1 MPTLQPID
9 PRVPRLYIVT
19 VLLLVVFGVTLT
31 DAGGRPRVM
40 IAVNAGGP
48 SFVASDDAV
57 YEADRYH
64 SGGEASDF
72 GIRFPITGTKDPEL
86 YQTERYASNGQELVY
101 TLPMP
106 QDIGGTFVLNLR
118 FSEVYFEQPGKKV
131 FGLEMNG
138 LKVIRELDIFERV
151 GFGAAYDENIEFKLN
166 REDKTLT
173 VGRESVPYD
182 GQLLLRFVSVVDN
195 PKVNALLVAKGTL
208 ADYRRHQKPKKQRK
222 KETDEGE
229 FELTLAAV
237 CLLGCFF
244 APLGFKKYKELSR
257 AYNRSKRY
265 S

>member
-1 MPTLQPID
+1 M
-9 PRVPRLYIVT
+9 
-19 VLLLVVFGVTLT
+19 
-31 DAGGRPRVM
+31 
-40 IAVNAGGP
+40 
-48 SFVASDDAV
+48 
-57 YEADRYH
+57 
-64 SGGEASDF
+64 
-72 GIRFPITGTKDPEL
+72 
-86 YQTERYASNGQELVY
+86 
-101 TLPMP
+101 PMP

-229 FELTLAAV
+229 FELTLGTSTLSSLSASSPTACRVTDVVSIVAAV